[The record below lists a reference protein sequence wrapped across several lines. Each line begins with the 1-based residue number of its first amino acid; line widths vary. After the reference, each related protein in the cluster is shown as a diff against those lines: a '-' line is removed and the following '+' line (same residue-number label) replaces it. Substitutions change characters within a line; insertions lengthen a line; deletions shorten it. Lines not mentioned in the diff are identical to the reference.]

1 MISFMITLLFV
12 LAAAAILWWAFN
24 SLPLPPVIKTVVA
37 ALIALMLLYW
47 LWSAFPRGAIGG

>member
-1 MISFMITLLFV
+1 MFTLLFI

-37 ALIALMLLYW
+37 ALLALMLLFW
-47 LWSAFPRGAIGG
+47 LWKSFPMGTVGG